1 MPLMQTVP
9 VYCIIITAVDLTGWA
24 LATIKTSQ
32 SCCDFFLCIAPESK
46 SASVYLNWW
55 MLCKYPKNI
64 AVKYVIDSIGKYNT
78 ALLIEHSN
86 NRFAAI
92 LYITYNDK
100 LLEFG
105 FYKMEFHPYVSQRT
119 IHIYKHNLHV

>member
-55 MLCKYPKNI
+55 MLCKYSKNI

-78 ALLIEHSN
+78 ALLIEYSD
-86 NRFAAI
+86 NR
-92 LYITYNDK
+92 LSYIF
-100 LLEFG
+100 LWLEFG

-119 IHIYKHNLHV
+119 VHIYKHNLHV

>member
-46 SASVYLNWW
+46 LASVYLNWW

-64 AVKYVIDSIGKYNT
+64 SVKYVIDFIGKYNT
-78 ALLIEHSN
+78 ALLIEYSD
-86 NRFAAI
+86 NRFI
-92 LYITYNDK
+92 IRIWVL
-100 LLEFG
+100 
-105 FYKMEFHPYVSQRT
+105 
-119 IHIYKHNLHV
+119 

>member
-55 MLCKYPKNI
+55 MHCKYSKNI
-64 AVKYVIDSIGKYNT
+64 SVKYVIPLENT
-78 ALLIEHSN
+78 AQHYYYNILI
-86 NRFAAI
+86 I
-92 LYITYNDK
+92 DYIT
-100 LLEFG
+100 
-105 FYKMEFHPYVSQRT
+105 V
-119 IHIYKHNLHV
+119 V

>member
-46 SASVYLNWW
+46 LASVYLNWW
-55 MLCKYPKNI
+55 MLCKYSKNI

-78 ALLIEHSN
+78 ALLIEYSD
-86 NRFAAI
+86 NRFTF
-92 LYITYNDK
+92 LITTNC
-100 LLEFG
+100 
-105 FYKMEFHPYVSQRT
+105 
-119 IHIYKHNLHV
+119 